1 MKHKPFDIPKRLIYE
16 AWKSVKRAAGGPGI
30 DGITIDVYEEN
41 LSSNLYK
48 LWNRMS
54 SGSYFPKPV
63 KQLVIAKSGGG
74 SRTLGIPTVEDRVA
88 QAVVKMKMERVLEPL
103 FHQDS
108 YGYRPGVSAIKAV
121 ATCRKRCWY
130 NDWVIDLDIAG
141 CFDNIRHDLLLKAV
155 DKHATTKWERLY
167 IVRWLKAGAIT
178 PGGERIET
186 EMGTPQGAVI
196 SPLLCNLFLHY
207 ALDAWLGRELPR
219 IPFERYA
226 DDGVYHCRSKAQA
239 KYVLDRIG
247 KRLKVLGL
255 QLHPK
260 KTKIVFC
267 ARGQAAKG
275 TENVPRSFTFLGYDF
290 KPRET
295 HRDKSDKALT
305 FTPGVGKGAK
315 KKFLAEVKAHKIH
328 KRTDLSLNEIAKK
341 INPQVR
347 GWINYFRHFRISDM
361 YPTLHHIDRRL
372 VKLIKRKYNV
382 GTRKAQRQLGRI
394 QKQTP
399 RLFAHWGLKPVGV
412 NYGML

>member
-1 MKHKPFDIPKRLIYE
+1 M
-16 AWKSVKRAAGGPGI
+16 PGTRT
-30 DGITIDVYEEN
+30 D
-41 LSSNLYK
+41 L
-48 LWNRMS
+48 
-54 SGSYFPKPV
+54 
-63 KQLVIAKSGGG
+63 LVITKADGG
-74 SRTLGIPTVEDRVA
+74 SRILGIPTVEDRIA
-88 QAVVKMKMERVLEPL
+88 QAAVKMKLEAILEPL
-103 FHQDS
+103 FHPDS

-178 PGGERIET
+178 PDGERGET

-207 ALDAWLGRELPR
+207 ALDAWLGREMPR
-219 IPFERYA
+219 VRFERYA
-226 DDGVYHCRSKAQA
+226 DDAVYHCRSKAQA
-239 KYVLDRIG
+239 KYVLDRIR

-255 QLHPK
+255 QLHPE

-267 ARGQAAKG
+267 ARGQQAKG
-275 TENVPRSFTFLGYDF
+275 TENAPRSFTFLGYDF

-295 HRDKSDKALT
+295 HKDKSDKNLT
-305 FTPGVGKGAK
+305 FTPGVGRAAK
-315 KKFLAEVKAHKIH
+315 KKLLEQVKARRIH
-328 KRTDLSLNEIAKK
+328 KRTDLSLDEIAKK
-341 INPQVR
+341 INPMVR

-361 YPTLHHIDRRL
+361 YSTLHHIDRRL
-372 VKLIKRKYNV
+372 VKLIKRKYNI

-394 QKQTP
+394 REQTP
-399 RLFAHWGLKPVGV
+399 RLFAHWDMKPSGV